1 MVTGEA
7 VRASVPPFPFQES
20 DLIRSLVPAALLLG
34 ACLATAAPVLGRQA
48 QAPRQESVRL
58 AAFFKASDEA
68 ALRRSPLEALQRGDA
83 RYAAQFPRLFSPEY
97 DQASRANIESEL
109 AALRAIDRSRLSR
122 EEQIS
127 YDVFKWQREINLK
140 AVQAD
145 LLPLTALRPISHNGI
160 HTSFPQFSSGD
171 GAAPFATLADYEN
184 NLKRIDGFVAALD
197 RSILR
202 MREGMAAG
210 ITNPKLL
217 MANAAD
223 QLDLL
228 IGEGVEGSTFYRPV
242 TRFPPAIGAPD
253 QARLKVAYA
262 ETVRAKLIP
271 AFTRLRDFIRNDYMP
286 VAREGVGL
294 SHMKGGDRLY
304 AHLIERHTTTRM
316 PAAEIHRLGLAEVKR
331 LQADLQQVKREIG
344 FTGSDKELFDHIRTD
359 PKFKVDDKQE
369 LIDGYY
375 RIGRVV
381 DANLPKLFRTIP
393 KARLEVRP
401 VPPLTEKG
409 AAGGSYEA
417 GTLDGKRPGIFFFNS
432 YDLPS
437 RTTPGMETLYLHE
450 GAPGH
455 HFQIMLARENESLPA
470 FQRFGGNTA
479 FVEGWALYAQDLGPA
494 LGVYKDPYQRF
505 GYLDS
510 ELFRAVR
517 LVIDTGIHAKGW
529 TRDQAIQYMLDNTS
543 RGRSNTIAEV
553 ERYIAGPGQA
563 LAYKIGQ
570 LKIRGLK
577 TRAEKA
583 LGPRFDIRAFHEQVL
598 MSGALPLTVLEA
610 KIDRWI
616 AETKRA

>member
-1 MVTGEA
+1 M
-7 VRASVPPFPFQES
+7 
-20 DLIRSLVPAALLLG
+20 RSFIPAALLLG
-34 ACLATAAPVLGRQA
+34 TCLATAAPAIGQQA
-48 QAPRQESVRL
+48 VAPAPESARL
-58 AAFFKASDEA
+58 AALFKASDEA
-68 ALRRSPLEALQRGDA
+68 GLQRNPLEALQRGDLRSA
-83 RYAAQFPRLFSPEY
+83 DRYPNLFTPEY
-97 DQASRANIESEL
+97 SQAQRADIERDL

-140 AVQAD
+140 ALQSD
-145 LLPLTALRPISHNGI
+145 LLPLTALRPIGHNGI
-160 HTSFPQFSSGD
+160 HTSFPQFSSGE
-171 GAAPFATLADYEN
+171 GGAPFNTVTDYEN
-184 NLKRIDGFVAALD
+184 NLKRIDGFIAALD
-197 RSILR
+197 RAMVR

-217 MANAAD
+217 MSNAVD

-228 IGEGVEGSTFYRPV
+228 IKEGVEGSTFYRPV
-242 TRFPPAIGAPD
+242 TKFPAAVGEAD
-253 QARLKVAYA
+253 QARLKAAYA
-262 ETVRAKLIP
+262 EAVRAKLIP
-271 AFTRLRDFIRNDYMP
+271 AFTRLRDFISNEYMP

-294 SHMKGGDRLY
+294 VHMKDGDRLY
-304 AHLIERHTTTRM
+304 AQLIEQHTTTRM
-316 PAAEIHRLGLAEVKR
+316 SAEEIHQLGLAEVKR
-331 LQADLQQVKREIG
+331 LQRDLQNVKREIG
-344 FTGSDKELFDHIRTD
+344 FTGTDKQLFDHIRTD
-359 PKFKVDDKQE
+359 PKFKVGDKQE

-375 RIGRVV
+375 AIGRVV

-393 KARLEVRP
+393 RAKLEVRP

-409 AAGGSYEA
+409 AAGGSYTA
-417 GTLDGKRPGIFFFNS
+417 GSVDGTKPGIFYFNS

-455 HFQIMLARENESLPA
+455 HFQIMLARENEKLPT

-479 FVEGWALYAQDLGPA
+479 FVEGWALYAQDLGPT

-570 LKIRGLK
+570 LKIRELK
-577 TRAEKA
+577 ARAQKA
-583 LGPRFDIRAFHEQVL
+583 LGSRFDIRAFHEQVL
-598 MSGALPLTVLEA
+598 MSGALPLDVLEA

>member
-1 MVTGEA
+1 L
-7 VRASVPPFPFQES
+7 S
-20 DLIRSLVPAALLLG
+20 DL
-34 ACLATAAPVLGRQA
+34 
-48 QAPRQESVRL
+48 
-58 AAFFKASDEA
+58 FKASDETS
-68 ALRRSPLEALQRGDA
+68 LRRSPLEALQRGDY
-83 RYAAQFPRLFSPEY
+83 RYADRYPNLFTAELENE
-97 DQASRANIESEL
+97 QRADAEREL
-109 AALRAIDRSRLSR
+109 ATLKAIDRSRLSR

-140 AVQAD
+140 ALQTD

-160 HTSFPQFSSGD
+160 QTSFPGFSSGD

-197 RSILR
+197 RAIPR
-202 MREGMAAG
+202 MREGMAG
-210 ITNPKLL
+210 GVTNPKLL
-217 MANAAD
+217 MGNAIE

-228 IGEGVEGSTFYRPV
+228 IAEGVEGSTFYRPV
-242 TRFPPAIGAPD
+242 TRFPAAIAAAD
-253 QARLKVAYA
+253 QARLKTAYA
-262 ETVRAKLIP
+262 GAVREKLIP
-271 AFTRLRDFIRNDYMP
+271 AFTRLRNFIRDEYMP
-286 VAREGVGL
+286 AAREGVGL
-294 SHMKGGDRLY
+294 VHMKGGDRLY

-316 PAAEIHRLGLAEVKR
+316 SADAIHRLGLAEVAR
-331 LQADLQQVKREIG
+331 LQADLQMVKRDIG
-344 FTGSDKELFDHIRTD
+344 FTGTDKALFDHIRSD
-359 PKFKVDDKQE
+359 PKFKVGSKQE

-375 RIGRVV
+375 TIGRTV
-381 DANLPKLFRTIP
+381 DANLPKLFRTVP

-401 VPPLTEKG
+401 VPRLTEKG

-455 HFQIMLARENESLPA
+455 HFQIMLARENEKLPA

-479 FVEGWALYAQDLGPA
+479 FVEGWALYAQDLGPE
-494 LGVYKDPYQRF
+494 LGVYKDAYQRF

-510 ELFRAVR
+510 ELFRAAR
-517 LVIDTGIHAKGW
+517 LVVDTGIHAKGW

-543 RGRSNTIAEV
+543 RGQSNTIAEV

-570 LKIRGLK
+570 LKIRELK
-577 TRAEKA
+577 ARAQKA
-583 LGPRFDIRAFHEQVL
+583 LGSRFDIRDFHEQVL
-598 MSGALPLTVLEA
+598 MSGAFPLTVLES

-616 AETKRA
+616 ADSKRA